1 MSILSLGQIEFT
13 MPPFWWQPFF
23 APVFA
28 WYLTLV
34 ALGWMVYPLVFRA
47 AILLPDRGLGLMKM
61 AGLLLATFAGAWV
74 SYAFPSAEGFAGLR
88 VPPEPGRIFFALA
101 AGLLLLA
108 AANLILLARS
118 LAMIA
123 GFLRSRW
130 RLVLAYEAVFLGA
143 FLLYLYFR
151 SYVPDATFDALG
163 WWGAEKWPNLAIL
176 TGLWRDSSIPPPDP
190 WLADHPLN
198 YYYFSHLMWS
208 TLARLSG
215 APPEVAFNLG
225 LGTLFALLIAL
236 SFSAGYA
243 LSERRAGGCWGVFLV
258 AFAGPPAAW
267 TQLRKVIGVWRE
279 CGGAPGGGA
288 VAEGPRGTAARAFDF
303 WAPSDVIPHTRN
315 EFPAFNGL
323 LGDLHAHGSGLLL
336 LLTAVAML
344 CQLERAREA
353 EGLGWRHLVWRQ
365 PLTWGLLLVV
375 MAAMWATNAWDL
387 AVFALLGLGW
397 VVAATLR
404 GADRSNLDPRTGA
417 IRDRLAW
424 AHAAPQLLQGLLIWS
439 LSGILAVSV
448 CAAFYSRNT
457 FLPLEIRSPGAAKLP
472 SFLAVLGAI
481 GRVEPQFQTTLGQ
494 WTAFWGLAGFG
505 LAAIAL
511 GAARRS
517 GRLALN
523 SPLAACLS
531 VGIASLAALPNLGY
545 DLTRAASSFGLPGQ
559 VGGLGAFVAGLPR
572 LGLLLILAFLTCA
585 WFLVRS
591 ARRADSDSP
600 ILWTFLL
607 VGAAL
612 ACQIVPEFVFLDDP
626 IGPPYDRYNTVF
638 KLYYPAWGL
647 CGLALAVGLS
657 TLSPS
662 GAPYAPGAPPP
673 RDVWAQGEGRR
684 GAGEET
690 AFRSETEVWP
700 TSALDLGD
708 SPVPALPSAD
718 AGTGRPRP
726 ASALAAEGGWRIL
739 RRSFVWTVI
748 LVGGGLYPLLGV
760 ASRVA
765 AGRERMRQWIGQGLD
780 PLQTQKA
787 CRTLDGLG
795 FMSLSVYAPD
805 DLRLGLW
812 MRGNLPDA
820 KRLAE
825 ASDESYTLAGR
836 MAAVSGIPSF
846 LGWQGHESQWRGRF
860 FRERIGPERVDAL
873 DRLYG
878 AADAEEVLALCRRHG
893 LRWVVVGSLER
904 KRYSPAALDKFR
916 RLGREV
922 ARFGDSALFEINLEA
937 GS

>member
-1 MSILSLGQIEFT
+1 
-13 MPPFWWQPFF
+13 MPSFWWQPFF

-61 AGLLLATFAGAWV
+61 AGLLLTAFAGAWL
-74 SYAFPSAEGFAGLR
+74 SYAFPSPEGLAGLR
-88 VPPEPGRIFFALA
+88 IPPEPGRVFFALA

-108 AANLILLARS
+108 AVNLILLARS

-143 FLLYLYFR
+143 FLLYLSFR

-190 WLADHPLN
+190 WLADCPLN
-198 YYYFSHLMWS
+198 YYYFSHLMWT

-215 APPEVAFNLG
+215 VRPEVAFNLG
-225 LGTLFALLIAL
+225 LGALFALLIVL

-243 LSERRAGGCWGVFLV
+243 LSERRTGGFWAVFLV
-258 AFAGPPAAW
+258 ACAGPPATW
-267 TQLRKVIGVWRE
+267 SQLRGVVSAWRE
-279 CGGAPGGGA
+279 RGA
-288 VAEGPRGTAARAFDF
+288 TAALQTFSF
-303 WAPSDVIPHTRN
+303 WAPSDVIPNTRN
-315 EFPAFNGL
+315 EFPAFNWL

-365 PLTWGLLLVV
+365 PLAWGLLLVV

-397 VVAATLR
+397 IMVATLR
-404 GADRSNLDPRTGA
+404 GVDRPHFDPRAGDA
-417 IRDRLAW
+417 RDPPAW
-424 AHAAPQLLQGLLIWS
+424 AHAAPQLLQGLLIWA
-439 LSGILAVSV
+439 LSGVLAVSV

-457 FLPLEIRSPGAAKLP
+457 FLPLEIRSPGAAELP
-472 SFLAVLGAI
+472 SFLATLGAI
-481 GRVEPQFQTTLGQ
+481 GRVEPQSQTTLGQ

-505 LAAIAL
+505 LVAIAL

-517 GRLALN
+517 GRLRLN

-545 DLTRAASSFGLPGQ
+545 DLTKAASSFGLPGQ
-559 VGGLGAFVAGLPR
+559 VGGLGAFVSGLPR

-591 ARRADSDSP
+591 ARRADSDFP
-600 ILWTFLL
+600 LLWVFLL

-612 ACQIVPEFVFLDDP
+612 ACQIAPEFVFLDDP

-662 GAPYAPGAPPP
+662 GAPHAPGAPPP
-673 RDVWAQGEGRR
+673 RDVSAQGEGRR

-718 AGTGRPRP
+718 TGIGRPRP
-726 ASALAAEGGWRIL
+726 GAPVSADAGWRIL

-748 LVGGGLYPLLGV
+748 LVGGGLYPLLGA

-765 AGRERMRQWIGQGLD
+765 AGRERMRQWIARGLD
-780 PLQTQKA
+780 PLQARKA

-805 DLRLGLW
+805 DLQLGLW
-812 MRGNLPDA
+812 MRENLPEA
-820 KRLAE
+820 RRVAE
-825 ASDESYTLAGR
+825 ASDESYTMAGR
-836 MAAVSGIPSF
+836 MAVVSGIPSF

-860 FRERIGPERVDAL
+860 FQERIGPERVNAL

-878 AADAEEVLALCRRHG
+878 AADPKEALALCRRHG

-922 ARFGDSALFEINLEA
+922 ARFGDSALFEINLDT
-937 GS
+937 GP